1 MTVLFFELLPRLTVI
16 LSVVPAGV
24 SRCLSLVFSTK
35 QNMPS
40 TNTLPAPSTTPKI
53 DLTRVFGRL
62 RDHTHMMARTS
73 PADRKKRLK
82 ALKKA
87 ILARRSQI
95 HEALRL
101 DFGKSAIETDFSELL
116 TVTTEITSTIANL
129 DRWMR
134 SQRVPTPITLVGN
147 RSEVIYQPKGV
158 VLIIAP
164 WNFPVN
170 LTLLPL
176 VSAIAAGNTVCLK
189 PSEFTPHSNQVIRE
203 IIDEVF
209 PSEEVAVVEGGP
221 EVGSALLDLPFHH
234 IFFTGSPRVG
244 KIVMEKAAATLAS
257 VTLELGGKSPAIVD
271 ETADL
276 QLTANRLAWSK
287 FYNAG
292 QICIA
297 PDYVLVPEHLRDPL
311 ITALQKAVHALY
323 GDDPQQ
329 SPDYARIIHDRHFDF
344 LNNMLGNA
352 AERGTQVRIGGQTD
366 APTRYISP
374 TVLSNVTLECQ
385 VMQEEIFG
393 PILPILTYRTREEA
407 LDIIRTLPTPLACYI
422 FSRKKANQDWFIQET
437 RAGNTA
443 VNTALAQFF
452 NNELPFGGDHNS
464 GFGKAHGY
472 YGFLA
477 FSNAR
482 SVLRQTFRWS
492 AIDLIQPPFGPLTR
506 RLADFFLRWF

>member
-1 MTVLFFELLPRLTVI
+1 
-16 LSVVPAGV
+16 
-24 SRCLSLVFSTK
+24 
-35 QNMPS
+35 
-40 TNTLPAPSTTPKI
+40 
-53 DLTRVFGRL
+53 
-62 RDHTHMMARTS
+62 MARTS
-73 PADRKKRLK
+73 AKDRKKRLK
-82 ALKKA
+82 DLKKA
-87 ILARRSQI
+87 ILLRRSRLQ
-95 HEALRL
+95 EALRL
-101 DFGKSAIETDFSELL
+101 DFGKSSIETDFSEIL
-116 TVTTEITSTIANL
+116 TVTTEITSTVAHL
-129 DRWMR
+129 ERWMR
-134 SQRVPTPITLVGN
+134 TQRVPTPITLIGN
-147 RSEVIYQPKGV
+147 QSEVIYQPKGV

-170 LTLLPL
+170 LTFTPL
-176 VSAIAAGNTVCLK
+176 ISAIAAGNTVCLK
-189 PSEFTPHSNQVIRE
+189 PSEFTTHTNRIIRE
-203 IIDEVF
+203 IIAEVF
-209 PSEEVAVVEGGP
+209 PAEEVAIMEGGP
-221 EVGSALLDLPFHH
+221 DVGSALLELPFHH

-276 QLTANRLAWSK
+276 ELTANRLAWSK

-297 PDYVLVPEHLRDPL
+297 PDYVLVPENLRDRL
-311 ITALQKAVHALY
+311 IAALQKAVHDLY

-329 SPDYARIIHDRHFDF
+329 SRDYARIIHDRHFDF
-344 LNNMLGNA
+344 LNNLLANA

-366 APTRYISP
+366 AATRYISP
-374 TVLSNVTLECQ
+374 TVLSDVTLNCQ
-385 VMQEEIFG
+385 IMKEEIFG

-407 LDIIRTLPTPLACYI
+407 LDIIRTLPTPLACYV
-422 FSRKKANQDWFIQET
+422 FARKKANQNWYIRET
-437 RAGNTA
+437 RAGNTT

-477 FSNAR
+477 FSNTR

-492 AIDLIQPPFGPLTR
+492 AIDLIQPPFGPMTR